1 MALGR
6 PRRGERSQETCLLL
20 IRRTGFRRKDPVG
33 VLFGYFTILNVMATV
48 RTHRV
53 AWVLCASLCLTTIRM
68 ACAQSDSLLL
78 GVVTVQGTRPDA
90 FMAGLRIQ
98 RLDSTA
104 LQPFGYMALHELL
117 AFHSPLAFRGY
128 GNGQLTTVAFRG
140 TSSQHTALLWNGINI
155 NSPGLG
161 ITDFSTV
168 LVNGFDQLAIQYGS
182 SASVIGS
189 DAVGGSIL
197 LESTPTTREGL
208 HLSLGRQQASFGNH
222 QTQLSAKYASKGT
235 GPWRWSGKTRG
246 YLGKL
251 LNRTPYTTRRGY
263 FVEPSETAQQG
274 LIQDVFLQNTQTGTQ
289 LSAHVWLTDNEL
301 VLAPQQEFSRELTLS
316 KSKRALLSYQMGHWH
331 FRAGWTRD
339 QFDYGRGDFSQLD
352 RATTDRLL
360 ARAEYDRSFRFSDSD
375 WRLSL
380 RTGAELSH
388 YLNRVDNYAE
398 ALLREQRADLYALLR
413 WEWRSRWVVSTNLRQ
428 ALATGFEAPI
438 TPSLGAEY
446 LLSQTRHSAT
456 KLRASVGRSYRVPT
470 FNERFWRDL
479 GNPNLRPEHGWNA
492 ELGGEYRR
500 QTQKGIAIQGEL
512 TAYQNRIDD
521 WVYWNPATNYRVENL
536 QLVWARGM
544 EASFKI
550 DYPLGRWRLMG
561 TVQYGLTR
569 SSQERVYD
577 PTALSIIGKQ
587 LIYVP
592 LHNGGFVGQAIYKNT
607 RLSWQA
613 QAGSRRYYTFDNTKF
628 LPGHM
633 LHNLVVERSAL
644 LGKSRW
650 SGQFQVNNVFDALLL
665 NVKRNAMPGRSWQLT
680 LTAEI

>member
-1 MALGR
+1 MNTTLC
-6 PRRGERSQETCLLL
+6 T
-20 IRRTGFRRKDPVG
+20 IRAWG
-33 VLFGYFTILNVMATV
+33 VLCIGVFLLDPALSYGQLDSLQLRPVTV
-48 RTHRV
+48 R
-53 AWVLCASLCLTTIRM
+53 A
-68 ACAQSDSLLL
+68 
-78 GVVTVQGTRPDA
+78 TRPDA
-90 FMAGLRIQ
+90 FMAGLRMQ

-117 AFHSPLAFRGY
+117 AFHSPLAFRSY
-128 GNGQLTTVAFRG
+128 GSGQLTSVAFRG

-197 LESTPTTREGL
+197 LESTPTAREGL

-222 QTQLSAKYASKGT
+222 QTQLSAQYAASKGP
-235 GPWRWSGKTRG
+235 GPWRWSGKTKG

-263 FVEPSETAQQG
+263 FVEPSETVQQG

-301 VLAPQQEFSRELTLS
+301 ILAPQQELSRELTLS
-316 KSKRALLSYQMGHWH
+316 KSKRALLSYQTGHWH
-331 FRAGWTRD
+331 LRTGWTRD

-360 ARAEYDRSFRFSDSD
+360 ARAEYDRSFRFSASD

-388 YLNRVDNYAE
+388 YLNRADNYTE

-428 ALATGFEAPI
+428 AFATGFEAPI

-456 KLRASVGRSYRVPT
+456 KLRASVGRSYRAPT

-479 GNPNLRPEHGWNA
+479 GNPNLRPEQGWNA
-492 ELGGEYRR
+492 ELGGEHRH
-500 QTQKGIAIQGEL
+500 QTLSGITIQTEL
-512 TAYQNRIDD
+512 TAYQSRIDD
-521 WVYWNPATNYRVENL
+521 WVYWNPSTNYRVENL
-536 QLVWARGM
+536 QLVWARGL
-544 EASFKI
+544 EASFRI
-550 DYPLGRWRLMG
+550 DYPLGRWRLMS
-561 TVQYGLTR
+561 TAQYGLTR

-577 PTALSIIGKQ
+577 PTALAIVGKQ

-607 RLSWQA
+607 RLSWQT
-613 QAGSRRYYTFDNTKF
+613 QAGSRRYYTFDNSKY
-628 LPGHM
+628 LPGYS
-633 LHNLVVERSAL
+633 LHNLVLEHNIK
-644 LGKSRW
+644 LGKGRLRC
-650 SGQFQVNNVFDALLL
+650 QAQLNNVFDALIL
-665 NVKRNAMPGRSWQLT
+665 NVKRNAQPGRSWQLA
-680 LTAEI
+680 LTADL